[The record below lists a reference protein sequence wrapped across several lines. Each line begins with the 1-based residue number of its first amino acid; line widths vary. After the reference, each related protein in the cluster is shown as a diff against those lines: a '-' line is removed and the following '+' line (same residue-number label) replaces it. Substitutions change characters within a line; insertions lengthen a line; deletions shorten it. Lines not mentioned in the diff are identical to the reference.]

1 MKANKKNGS
10 KIRLKRERNLQ
21 RAAVE
26 IVNDVDGL
34 SHKKTAWTEKGS
46 PQVATLE
53 SSIPH

>member
-26 IVNDVDGL
+26 IMNDVDGL
-34 SHKKTAWTEKGS
+34 S
-46 PQVATLE
+46 
-53 SSIPH
+53 